1 MAPAPL
7 RRVVL
12 DLLKPHDPTTLEF
25 ARRIADADGVRG
37 VNATVIEVD
46 AEVEN
51 VKLTVEGDAID
62 FDAVEAVVAELGGSL
77 HSVDQV
83 ACGERL
89 VEESETPQD

>member
-12 DLLKPHDPTTLEF
+12 DLLKPHEPTTLEF
-25 ARRIADADGVRG
+25 AQRIADADGVTG

-46 AEVEN
+46 SEVEN
-51 VKLTVEGDAID
+51 LKVTVEGDAID
-62 FDAVEAVVAELGGSL
+62 FDAVEEAITELGGSL
-77 HSVDQV
+77 HSIDQV